1 MPNPYMD
8 ALKKFNEGK
17 TGWCVPRKGTAD
29 YQKVMNLMKSTDTDS
44 FINQE
49 SNPRRALK
57 PKAKPSLTLLLCF
70 LKEFCDDGTEY
81 RMPTFSFSLMGN
93 LLFKM

>member
-29 YQKVMNLMKSTDTDS
+29 YQKVMNLMKSNDADS
-44 FINQE
+44 FISQE
-49 SNPRRALK
+49 SNPRRALNEAK
-57 PKAKPSLTLLLCF
+57 SKAKFDPAAV
-70 LKEFCDDGTEY
+70 
-81 RMPTFSFSLMGN
+81 FSKGVLQRRDRV
-93 LLFKM
+93 

>member
-49 SNPRRALK
+49 SNPRRALNEAK
-57 PKAKPSLTLLLCF
+57 SKAKFDPAAV
-70 LKEFCDDGTEY
+70 
-81 RMPTFSFSLMGN
+81 FSKGVLRRRDRV
-93 LLFKM
+93 

>member
-29 YQKVMNLMKSTDTDS
+29 YVKVMSLMKSDDADS
-44 FINQE
+44 FISQE
-49 SNPRRALK
+49 SNPRKALNEAK
-57 PKAKPSLTLLLCF
+57 SKAKFDPAAV
-70 LKEFCDDGTEY
+70 
-81 RMPTFSFSLMGN
+81 FSKGVLQRRDRV
-93 LLFKM
+93 